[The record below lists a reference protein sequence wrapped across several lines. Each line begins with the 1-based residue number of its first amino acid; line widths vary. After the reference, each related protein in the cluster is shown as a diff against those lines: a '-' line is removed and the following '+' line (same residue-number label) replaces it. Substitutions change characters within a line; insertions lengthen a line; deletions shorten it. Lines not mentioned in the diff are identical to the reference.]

1 MLTLS
6 ACIEMIFRELPFAE
20 RIPAAKACGIPAIEF
35 WGWDNKDLDAIK
47 DTAEACG
54 AVVSVCGVGTA
65 DAKKK
70 EAYGKHAMLN
80 PANAPLFAELTEET
94 IEKVGQLGIRTLIT
108 TTGQER
114 FDVSRGYQ
122 LDAVTACLKRAAP
135 VAEKHGVTL
144 VLEPLNIAV
153 DHKGYFLSSS
163 CEGFDILRAVGSPNV
178 KLLYDVYHQ
187 QITEGNLID
196 TIRANIDLIG
206 HFHVADVPGRHEP
219 GTGEVNYKNVFKAIG
234 DAGYSRF
241 VGLEYMPAGGAAE
254 SLRSVAGLL

>member
-1 MLTLS
+1 
-6 ACIEMIFRELPFAE
+6 MIFRELPFAE

-35 WGWDNKDLDAIK
+35 WGWDNKDLNAVRDA
-47 DTAEACG
+47 AEACG
-54 AVVSVCGVGTA
+54 AVVSVCCVGTA
-65 DAKKK
+65 DAKRK

-80 PANAPLFAELTEET
+80 PANAPLFAEIVEET
-94 IEKVGQLGIRTLIT
+94 IEKVAPLGIRTLIT

-122 LDAVTACLKRAAP
+122 HDAITACLKSAAP
-135 VAEKHGVTL
+135 VAEKHGVTI
-144 VLEPLNIAV
+144 VLEPLNILV

-163 CEGFDILRAVGSPNV
+163 CEGFDILRAVDSPNV

-196 TIRANIDLIG
+196 NIRANIGLIG
-206 HFHVADVPGRHEP
+206 HFHIADVPGRHEP
-219 GTGEVNYKNVFKAIG
+219 GTGEINYKNVFKAIG
-234 DAGYSRF
+234 ETGYTQY

-254 SLRSVAGLL
+254 SLKSTLYFHMT